1 MTDGKGKKSS
11 GKLQLQL
18 LPNALIDS
26 LFIRSG
32 WLNKLRLCQVGESS
46 EILSPPLFSFL
57 CLSRLLFHSTRALN
71 YCTKTSQR
79 PEMISTLQRQATAKL
94 HEDHHGEL
102 ENVVPQAKPP

>member
-32 WLNKLRLCQVGESS
+32 WLNKLRLCQV
-46 EILSPPLFSFL
+46 
-57 CLSRLLFHSTRALN
+57 
-71 YCTKTSQR
+71 Y
-79 PEMISTLQRQATAKL
+79 
-94 HEDHHGEL
+94 
-102 ENVVPQAKPP
+102 V

>member
-32 WLNKLRLCQVGESS
+32 WLNKLRLCQV
-46 EILSPPLFSFL
+46 
-57 CLSRLLFHSTRALN
+57 TRALN